1 MADDPN
7 AAARD
12 RAAAAGAAKTEAEA
26 SVPIGGAPPEELPP
40 EAMPPEAMPPEAMP
54 PEAMPPE
61 AMPPEAMPPEEA
73 PQGILSE
80 AAKQEAATADVGEYS
95 EEELEAMHDSMID
108 EYHDAIAYGDKE
120 KARTLRKQLSHISYL
135 IHAQAGDNEKQMQ
148 AESEQLTSVANQLA
162 QEHPEL
168 ETDSE
173 KAEQVLA
180 LSMMYREKG
189 VAPAEA
195 LQKAVGVIFPGSAVE
210 PAMEEEL
217 PAEEA
222 VEMPDMADKELKKR
236 ALSSVPSASAKPE
249 APKEEAAPTQQ
260 DVIAMM
266 KQRRGQA

>member
-1 MADDPN
+1 MAEDPN

-26 SVPIGGAPPEELPP
+26 SVPIGGAPPE
-40 EAMPPEAMPPEAMP
+40 AMPPEAMPPEAMP
-54 PEAMPPE
+54 PEAMPPDNS
-61 AMPPEAMPPEEA
+61 
-73 PQGILSE
+73 QGIVSE
-80 AAKQEAATADVGEYS
+80 AAKQEAATAEVGEYS

-148 AESEQLTSVANQLA
+148 AESEQLTAVANQLA

-180 LSMMYREKG
+180 LSLMYREKG

-195 LQKAVGVIFPGSAVE
+195 LQKAVGVIFPGETGETA
-210 PAMEEEL
+210 EEEL
-217 PAEEA
+217 AETPAEEA

-260 DVIAMM
+260 DMIAMM
-266 KQRRGQA
+266 KKRRGQA